1 MIASLAGRDHVKAS
15 GSPDRPVVGTPELG
29 ELFRIGAV
37 EFGTECGPCEAP
49 RTPRNSSRVG
59 VTLVG

>member
-1 MIASLAGRDHVKAS
+1 LPCRRSRGGAWFDWDAVVALL
-15 GSPDRPVVGTPELG
+15 PDGHFL
-29 ELFRIGAV
+29 RIGAV
-37 EFGTECGPCEAP
+37 EIGTERGPCEAP